1 MCVIIVK
8 RKGVDMP
15 SENILKA
22 AYMVN
27 RDGMGVVSSMG
38 RMRTLIFHKFMD
50 HVKRIG
56 KEDSC
61 VIHFRL
67 ATHGSVRI
75 ANCHPFKQGNLYFFH
90 NGILPVRP
98 YVGRTDSETAFR
110 EMLYPV
116 IRERGLDSAEALSA
130 IESIRGCSRF
140 AFYEDGE
147 ITTFGDFE
155 DIDGVLYSNLRFM
168 RYM

>member
-8 RKGVDMP
+8 RKGVEMP
-15 SENILKA
+15 SEHILRA
-22 AYMVN
+22 AYRAN
-27 RDGMGVVSSMG
+27 SDGMGVVSSMG
-38 RMRTLIFHKFMD
+38 RMRTLNFCKFMD
-50 HVKRIG
+50 HIRGIS

-98 YVGRTDSETAFR
+98 YIGRTDSETAFT

>member
-1 MCVIIVK
+1 
-8 RKGVDMP
+8 MP

-22 AYMVN
+22 AYMAN

-38 RMRTLIFHKFMD
+38 RMKTLSFYKLMD

-98 YVGRTDSETAFR
+98 YIGRTDSETAFR
-110 EMLYPV
+110 EILYPV
-116 IRERGLDSAEALSA
+116 IKEHGLDSEEARLA
-130 IESIRGCSRF
+130 IESIRGSSRF
-140 AFYEDGE
+140 VFYKNGD
-147 ITTFGDFE
+147 ITTFGDFSE
-155 DIDGVLYSNLRFM
+155 IDGILYSNLRFM
-168 RYM
+168 RFV